1 MDHQTLSR
9 IMLDEIHAAGG
20 IVSIIFKDFDTGSIP
35 FQFAPDYVVPSGNM
49 AKIAILLAALNRIQK
64 GEMTLEKCVIVPN
77 LWINYDSV
85 AFERGQMSYS
95 IDELLS
101 WMIVANE
108 DTAANV
114 LIEILGL
121 NYINECCQHY
131 GLVNT
136 RVECRLG
143 KTKVQDDLRLNVT
156 SARDILTFFEAM
168 YRNTILSR
176 PLCEYAGRLFLRQR
190 DHSGFTRY
198 ICDDIYTGRL
208 VSDTETVS
216 HEAGIF
222 YLRYVDYFLA
232 VFNSDPVSTP
242 ESRKASLQMRARISN
257 LIYNY
262 YLEREDTIRNLPFN
276 PNAPY
281 GENRY

>member
-1 MDHQTLSR
+1 MSKIFLN
-9 IMLDEIHAAGG
+9 EIHAVHGS
-20 IVSIIFKDFDTGSIP
+20 VSVIYKDFDTGSIP
-35 FQFAPDYVVPSGNM
+35 FQFAPDSVVPSGNM
-49 AKIAILLAALNRIQK
+49 AKIAILLAALCRIYD
-64 GEMTLEKCVIVPN
+64 GEMTPEKCVIVPN

-114 LIEILGL
+114 LIEIMGL
-121 NYINECCQHY
+121 DYINRCCQRF

-143 KTKVQDDLRLNVT
+143 ATKVQDNIRLNVT
-156 SARDILTFFEAM
+156 SVQDILTFFEGI
-168 YRNTILSR
+168 YQNTLLPR
-176 PLCEYAGRLFLRQR
+176 PLCEYAGRMFLRHR
-190 DHSGFTRY
+190 NNDGFTRY
-198 ICDDIYTGRL
+198 ICDDIYTGRF
-208 VSDTETVS
+208 VGDTDLVS

-222 YLRYVDYFLA
+222 YLPYVDYFFA
-232 VFNSDPVSTP
+232 IFNSDPDGTP
-242 ESRKASLQMRARISN
+242 ETRLASQRMRARLSN
-257 LIYNY
+257 MLYNY
-262 YLEREDTIRNLPFN
+262 YLEREDAIRSLPYN

>member
-1 MDHQTLSR
+1 MNHQELAR

-20 IVSIIFKDFDTGSIP
+20 IVSLIYKDLDTGAIP
-35 FQFAPDYVVPSGNM
+35 FQFAPDYIVPSGDM
-49 AKIAILLAALNRIQK
+49 AKIAILLAALRRIEE
-64 GEMTLEKCVIVPN
+64 GSMTFEKCVIVPN

-121 NYINECCQHY
+121 DYINACCQSSGMIH
-131 GLVNT
+131 T
-136 RVECRLG
+136 RVECRMG
-143 KTKVQDDLRLNVT
+143 QTKVQDSLRLNIT
-156 SARDILTFFEAM
+156 TAQDTLTFFEGI
-168 YRNTILSR
+168 YRNAILPR
-176 PLCEYAGRLFLRQR
+176 PLCEYAGRLFLRHR
-190 DHSGFTRY
+190 LHNGFTRY
-198 ICDDIYTGRL
+198 ISDDIYTGRITA
-208 VSDTETVS
+208 DNETVN

-222 YLRYVDYFLA
+222 YLRYVDYFLG
-232 VFNSDPVSTP
+232 VFNSNPDFTP
-242 ESRKASLQMRARISN
+242 EGKLASQRMRARISN

-262 YLEREDTIRNLPFN
+262 YLEREDAIRSLPYD

>member
-1 MDHQTLSR
+1 MSKIFLN
-9 IMLDEIHAAGG
+9 EIHAVHGS
-20 IVSIIFKDFDTGSIP
+20 VSVIYKDFDTGSIP
-35 FQFAPDYVVPSGNM
+35 FQFAPDSVVPSGNM
-49 AKIAILLAALNRIQK
+49 AKIAILLAALCRIYD
-64 GEMTLEKCVIVPN
+64 GEMTPEKCVIVPN
-77 LWINYDSV
+77 LWINDDSV

-114 LIEILGL
+114 LIEIMGL
-121 NYINECCQHY
+121 DYINRCCQRF

-143 KTKVQDDLRLNVT
+143 ATKVQDNIRLNVT
-156 SARDILTFFEAM
+156 SAQDILTFFEGI
-168 YRNTILSR
+168 YQNTLLPR
-176 PLCEYAGRLFLRQR
+176 PLCEYAGRMFLRHR
-190 DHSGFTRY
+190 NNDGFTRY
-198 ICDDIYTGRL
+198 ICDDIYTGRF
-208 VSDTETVS
+208 VGDTDLVS

-222 YLRYVDYFLA
+222 YLPYVDYFFA
-232 VFNSDPVSTP
+232 IFNSDPDGTP
-242 ESRKASLQMRARISN
+242 ETRLASQRMRARLSN
-257 LIYNY
+257 MLYNY
-262 YLEREDTIRNLPFN
+262 YLEREDAIRSLPYN

>member
-1 MDHQTLSR
+1 MSKIFLN
-9 IMLDEIHAAGG
+9 EIHAVHGS
-20 IVSIIFKDFDTGSIP
+20 VSVIYKDFDTGSIP
-35 FQFAPDYVVPSGNM
+35 FQFAPDSVVPSGNM
-49 AKIAILLAALNRIQK
+49 AKIAILLAALCRIYD
-64 GEMTLEKCVIVPN
+64 GEMTPEKCVIVPN

-114 LIEILGL
+114 LIEIMGL
-121 NYINECCQHY
+121 DYINRCCQRF

-143 KTKVQDDLRLNVT
+143 ATKVQDNIRLNVT
-156 SARDILTFFEAM
+156 SAQDILTFFEGI
-168 YRNTILSR
+168 YQNTLLPR
-176 PLCEYAGRLFLRQR
+176 PLCEYAGRMFLRHR
-190 DHSGFTRY
+190 NNDGFTRY
-198 ICDDIYTGRL
+198 ICDDIYTGRF
-208 VSDTETVS
+208 VGDTDLVS

-222 YLRYVDYFLA
+222 YLPYVDYFFA
-232 VFNSDPVSTP
+232 IFNSDPDGTP
-242 ESRKASLQMRARISN
+242 ETRLASQRMRARLSN
-257 LIYNY
+257 MLYNY
-262 YLEREDTIRNLPFN
+262 YLEREDAIRSLPYN

>member
-1 MDHQTLSR
+1 MDHKTIAR
-9 IMLDEIHAAGG
+9 IIKDEIHAAGG
-20 IVSIIFKDFDTGSIP
+20 TVSVIYKDFDTGEIP
-35 FQFAPDYVVPSGNM
+35 FQFAPDYEVPAGDM
-49 AKIAILLAALNRIQK
+49 AKIAILLAAMRRIQE
-64 GEMTLEKCVIVPN
+64 GGMTLEKCVIVPN
-77 LWINYDSV
+77 LWINSDSV

-121 NYINECCQHY
+121 DFINESCMRF
-131 GLVNT
+131 GLINT
-136 RVECRLG
+136 RVECRMG
-143 KTKVQDDLRLNVT
+143 QTRIHDDLRLNVT
-156 SARDILTFFEAM
+156 TAQDILRFFEGI
-168 YRNTILSR
+168 YRNTLFSR
-176 PLCEYAGRLFLRQR
+176 PLCEYVGRMFLRHR
-190 DHSGFTRY
+190 NHGGFTRY

-208 VSDTETVS
+208 VSDRETVN

-222 YLRYVDYFLA
+222 YLRYVDYFLGI
-232 VFNSDPVSTP
+232 FNSDPVVTP
-242 ESRKASLQMRARISN
+242 ESRRASQRMRARISN
-257 LIYNY
+257 IIYNY
-262 YLEREDTIRNLPFN
+262 YLEREDEIIHQPYD

>member
-1 MDHQTLSR
+1 MDHQQLAR

-20 IVSIIFKDFDTGSIP
+20 IVSVIYKDFDTGSIP

-49 AKIAILLAALNRIQK
+49 AKIAILLAALCRITE
-64 GEMTLEKCVIVPN
+64 GAMTFEKCVIVPN

-121 NYINECCQHY
+121 NYINECCQRF
-131 GLVNT
+131 GLINT

-143 KTKVQDDLRLNVT
+143 QTRVQDDLRLNVT
-156 SARDILTFFEAM
+156 TAQDILLFFEGI
-168 YRNTILSR
+168 YRNTLFSR
-176 PLCEYAGRLFLRQR
+176 PLCEYTGRLFLRHR
-190 DHSGFTRY
+190 NHSGFTRY

-208 VSDTETVS
+208 VGDGEIVC

-232 VFNSDPVSTP
+232 IFNSDPASTP
-242 ESRKASLQMRARISN
+242 ESRIASQRMRARLSN
-257 LIYNY
+257 IIYNY
-262 YLEREDTIRNLPFN
+262 YLEREDAIRNLPYN

>member
-1 MDHQTLSR
+1 MDHGDIAR
-9 IMLDEIHAAGG
+9 AIMDEIHAADG
-20 IVSIIFKDFDTGSIP
+20 IVSVIYKDFDTGSVP
-35 FQFAPDYVVPSGNM
+35 FQFAPDYVVPSGDM
-49 AKIAILLAALNRIQK
+49 AKIAILLAALSRVQN
-64 GEMTLEKCVIVPN
+64 GDVTLDKCVIVPN

-121 NYINECCQHY
+121 PYINQCCQRF
-131 GLVNT
+131 GLANT

-143 KTKVQDDLRLNVT
+143 QTKVQDDLRLNLT
-156 SARDILTFFEAM
+156 TAQDMLTFFEGL
-168 YRNTILSR
+168 YRNTLLPR
-176 PLCEYAGRLFLRQR
+176 PLCEYAGRLFLRHR
-190 DHSGFTRY
+190 CHNGFTRY
-198 ICDDIYTGRL
+198 ISDDIYTGRL
-208 VSDTETVS
+208 VSDRETVN
-216 HEAGIF
+216 HEVGVF

-232 VFNSDPVSTP
+232 ICNSDPVSTP
-242 ESRKASLQMRARISN
+242 ETRLASQRMRARIAN
-257 LIYNY
+257 AVYNY
-262 YLEREDTIRNLPFN
+262 YLEREDAIRTQPYQQ
-276 PNAPY
+276 NAPY

>member
-1 MDHQTLSR
+1 MNHVELAR
-9 IMLDEIHAAGG
+9 VILDEIHAANG
-20 IVSIIFKDFDTGSIP
+20 IVSFIYKDFDTGSIP
-35 FQFAPDYVVPSGNM
+35 FQFAPEYVVPSGDM
-49 AKIAILLAALNRIQK
+49 AKIAILLAALCRMAD
-64 GEMTLEKCVIVPN
+64 GEMTPEKCVIVPN

-121 NYINECCQHY
+121 NSINECCRRC

-143 KTKVQDDLRLNVT
+143 QTRIQDNLRLNT
-156 SARDILTFFEAM
+156 TTAQDMLTFFEGI
-168 YRNTILSR
+168 YRNTLLPR
-176 PLCEYAGRLFLRQR
+176 PLCEYAGRMFLRHR
-190 DHSGFTRY
+190 CHNGFTRY

-208 VSDTETVS
+208 VSDRDTVC

-222 YLRYVDYFLA
+222 YLKYVDYFLA
-232 VFNSDPVSTP
+232 VFNSDPDFTP
-242 ESRKASLQMRARISN
+242 ETRIASQRMRARTSG

-262 YLEREDTIRNLPFN
+262 YLEREDAISNLPYQ
-276 PNAPY
+276 PGAPY

>member
-1 MDHQTLSR
+1 MSKIFLN
-9 IMLDEIHAAGG
+9 EIHAVHGS
-20 IVSIIFKDFDTGSIP
+20 VSVIYKDFDTGSIP
-35 FQFAPDYVVPSGNM
+35 FQFAPDSVVPSGNM
-49 AKIAILLAALNRIQK
+49 AKIAILLAALCRIYD
-64 GEMTLEKCVIVPN
+64 GEMTPEKCVIVPN

-114 LIEILGL
+114 LIEIMGL
-121 NYINECCQHY
+121 DYINRCCQRF

-143 KTKVQDDLRLNVT
+143 ATKVQDNIRLNVT
-156 SARDILTFFEAM
+156 SAQDILTFFEGI
-168 YRNTILSR
+168 YQNTLLPR
-176 PLCEYAGRLFLRQR
+176 PLCEYAGRMFLRHR
-190 DHSGFTRY
+190 NNDGFTRY
-198 ICDDIYTGRL
+198 ICDDIYTGRF
-208 VSDTETVS
+208 VGDTDLVS

-222 YLRYVDYFLA
+222 YLPYVDYFFA
-232 VFNSDPVSTP
+232 IFNSDPDGTP
-242 ESRKASLQMRARISN
+242 ETRLASQRMRARLSN
-257 LIYNY
+257 MLYNY
-262 YLEREDTIRNLPFN
+262 YLEREDAIRSLPYN
-276 PNAPY
+276 SNAPY

>member
-1 MDHQTLSR
+1 MDHR
-9 IMLDEIHAAGG
+9 DIAKAFMKEIHAVGG
-20 IVSIIFKDFDTGSIP
+20 SASVIFKDFDTGSIP
-35 FQFAPDYVVPSGNM
+35 FQFAPDYVIASGDM
-49 AKIAILLAALNRIQK
+49 AKIAVLLAALSRIQD
-64 GEMTLEKCVIVPN
+64 GEMTLDKCVIVPN

-121 NYINECCQHY
+121 DYINECCMRF

-136 RVECRLG
+136 RVECRIG
-143 KTKVQDDLRLNVT
+143 QTKVQDNLRLSVT
-156 SARDILTFFEAM
+156 TAQDILTFFEGL
-168 YRNTILSR
+168 YRNTLFSR
-176 PLCEYAGRLFLRQR
+176 PICEYAGRLFLRHR
-190 DHSGFTRY
+190 NNNGFTRY

-208 VSDTETVS
+208 VSDNETVS

-232 VFNSDPVSTP
+232 IFNSDPAATP
-242 ESRKASLQMRARISN
+242 ESRIASQRMRARMSN
-257 LIYNY
+257 MIYNY
-262 YLEREDTIRNLPFN
+262 YLEREDAIRNLPYN

>member
-1 MDHQTLSR
+1 
-9 IMLDEIHAAGG
+9 MLDEIHAANG
-20 IVSIIFKDFDTGSIP
+20 IVSVIYKDFDTGSIP

-49 AKIAILLAALNRIQK
+49 AKIPILLAALTRIAE
-64 GEMTLEKCVIVPN
+64 GAMTFEKCVIVPN

-121 NYINECCQHY
+121 PYINECCRRF

-143 KTKVQDDLRLNVT
+143 QTKVQDDIRLNVT
-156 SARDILTFFEAM
+156 TAQDTMTFFEGIF
-168 YRNTILSR
+168 RNTILTR
-176 PLCEYAGRLFLRQR
+176 PLCEYAGRLFLRHR
-190 DHSGFTRY
+190 NHSGFTRY

-208 VSDTETVS
+208 VSDRETVC

-232 VFNSDPVSTP
+232 IFHSNPDFTP
-242 ESRKASLQMRARISN
+242 EGILVSQRMRARLSN
-257 LIYNY
+257 IIYNY
-262 YLEREDTIRNLPFN
+262 YLEREDAIRSLPYD

>member
-1 MDHQTLSR
+1 MDHKALAR
-9 IMLDEIHAAGG
+9 IILDEIHAAGG
-20 IVSIIFKDFDTGSIP
+20 IVSVIYKDFDTGSVP
-35 FQFAPDYVVPSGNM
+35 FQFAPDYVVPAGDM
-49 AKIAILLAALNRIQK
+49 AKIAILLAALRRIHE
-64 GEMTLEKCVIVPN
+64 GEMTFEKCVIVPN

-121 NYINECCQHY
+121 NYINESCRCF

-143 KTKVQDDLRLNVT
+143 HTKVQDDLRLNVT
-156 SARDILTFFEAM
+156 AAQDILTFFEGI
-168 YRNTILSR
+168 YRNTLLPR
-176 PLCEYAGRLFLRQR
+176 PLCEYAGRLFLRHR
-190 DHSGFTRY
+190 NHSGFTRY
-198 ICDDIYTGRL
+198 ICDDIYSGRL
-208 VSDTETVS
+208 VSDRETVCN
-216 HEAGIF
+216 EAGIF
-222 YLRYVDYFLA
+222 YLKYVDYFLA
-232 VFNSDPVSTP
+232 IFNSNPDFTP
-242 ESRKASLQMRARISN
+242 EGMLASQRMRARISN
-257 LIYNY
+257 MIFNY
-262 YLEREDTIRNLPFN
+262 YLEREDAIRNLPYN
-276 PNAPY
+276 PDAPY